1 MLGPVPHA
9 PGVLGPSHPHTVSP
23 PRYAPYVSTPRYAP
37 LRPAPTT
44 TGGCFTFQCGKT
56 TPVNDGPAAFEACKQ
71 EVETST
77 GEGSPVKKAC
87 TDSSCTFT
95 AAMTAMSSATC
106 GAAPGGGGGDPPAG
120 GGGGGGG
127 DNPTGG
133 AVTEKPTT
141 PTLCKAEN
149 QGECECN
156 TGTGLATYVEED
168 CV

>member
-1 MLGPVPHA
+1 M
-9 PGVLGPSHPHTVSP
+9 
-23 PRYAPYVSTPRYAP
+23 
-37 LRPAPTT
+37 
-44 TGGCFTFQCGKT
+44 
-56 TPVNDGPAAFEACKQ
+56 NDGPAAFEACKQ

-149 QGECECN
+149 QGECECK